1 MVAKGWISEGMSDLG
16 VIACAP
22 VRNASIRN
30 QLTIQALG
38 YAKGVPNPIL
48 SVSINGKAAMAP
60 TSVLTTGTI
69 ETFTV
74 DTTAFEPALSFTI
87 ELLPQPQ
94 SYPQSYANMI
104 LISVWYQG
112 SPIPVSAAEYKLPGS
127 GIVNGNAV
135 INPGF
140 GAVFGAPQ
148 LPRNPPPI

>member
-104 LISVWYQG
+104 LISV
-112 SPIPVSAAEYKLPGS
+112 
-127 GIVNGNAV
+127 GIRAV
-135 INPGF
+135 QF
-140 GAVFGAPQ
+140 Q
-148 LPRNPPPI
+148 